1 MSDREVLTRLHELL
15 WRFPMAND
23 AEDHSSAAEARQI
36 RDDAVERIRALLRE
50 HPFLA
55 ETFPTLDKEL
65 DLVHRYDSYW
75 NTLKALEKRLQE

>member
-55 ETFPTLDKEL
+55 L

-75 NTLKALEKRLQE
+75 NTLKALEKRLKE